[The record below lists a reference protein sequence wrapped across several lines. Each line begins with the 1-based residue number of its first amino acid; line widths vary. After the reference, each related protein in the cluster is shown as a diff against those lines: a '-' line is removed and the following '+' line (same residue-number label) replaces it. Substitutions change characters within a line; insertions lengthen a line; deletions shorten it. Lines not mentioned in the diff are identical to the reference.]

1 MAHSVAPTCG
11 APPLGSHL
19 RAAGQG
25 SQTLST
31 GSYLCHISRHG
42 DAKGLRLQWEPV
54 STKSQQVRC
63 GPSVTTL
70 WPLCDTTL
78 QKQELMQHTVV
89 LPDGLPADIFY
100 FAPPMACGFGASVSG
115 ELRAL
120 ASADGPPV
128 PRFPRLLQLSPKP
141 PQRASLA
148 HLMRHTL

>member
-1 MAHSVAPTCG
+1 MAHSVAP
-11 APPLGSHL
+11 PPLGSHI

-63 GPSVTTL
+63 GPSVAPL

-78 QKQELMQHTVV
+78 QMQELMQHTVV

-128 PRFPRLLQLSPKP
+128 PRFPRY
-141 PQRASLA
+141 ASA
-148 HLMRHTL
+148 HPALPVAHPAM